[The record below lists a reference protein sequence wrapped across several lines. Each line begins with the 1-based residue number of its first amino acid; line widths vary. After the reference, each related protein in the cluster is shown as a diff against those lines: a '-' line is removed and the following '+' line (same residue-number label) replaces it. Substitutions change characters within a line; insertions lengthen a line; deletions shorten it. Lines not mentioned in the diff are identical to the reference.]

1 MTDAEV
7 GIYGFERPRP
17 SGNDCSLSAPALTKQ
32 GADGQNP
39 GSGEGREGNPKFA
52 TLFSNAIILHEVHPI
67 PCTSVREQN

>member
-32 GADGQNP
+32 RADGQNP

-52 TLFSNAIILHEVHPI
+52 TKDPFPLSNDHKKDHFPFFL
-67 PCTSVREQN
+67 